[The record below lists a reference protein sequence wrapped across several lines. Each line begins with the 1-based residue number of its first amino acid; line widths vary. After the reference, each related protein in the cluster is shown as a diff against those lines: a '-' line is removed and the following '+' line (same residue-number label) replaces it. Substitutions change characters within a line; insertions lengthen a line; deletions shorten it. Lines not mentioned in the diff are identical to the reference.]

1 MQKLKDNYS
10 SSLKSMRKTISP
22 SLIILTMI
30 HNLGF
35 VSSAA
40 SIFVTLDVIWI
51 LVMMTFSPIYIWLE
65 QYIYMYTQTCEMVGF
80 QSWWIMNV
88 QAPWV
93 LQCFYHLFFSCG
105 SLPEGRNND
114 CRDVFP
120 KFNRT
125 GKILLKLVV
134 HYISRHQDHY
144 QNLYANCFPGN
155 GAKKLVGIL

>member
-10 SSLKSMRKTISP
+10 SSLKSMSKTISP

-35 VSSAA
+35 VSSAT

-51 LVMMTFSPIYIWLE
+51 LVTMTFSPIYTWLE
-65 QYIYMYTQTCEMVGF
+65 QYICIHKPVRWQGSRVDGSWMFRHPEFFNIFIIFSFLVEACWKVEMATV
-80 QSWWIMNV
+80 
-88 QAPWV
+88 V
-93 LQCFYHLFFSCG
+93 LSIPQ
-105 SLPEGRNND
+105 
-114 CRDVFP
+114 
-120 KFNRT
+120 FNRT
-125 GKILLKLVV
+125 GIILLKLVV

-144 QNLYANCFPGN
+144 QNLYANCFHGN